1 MKMIALLAAATV
13 AVFAIPASASAAPM
27 SAPAGTPMV
36 THSASVIAVD
46 QRHHNRRASWRRTC
60 TTKWRHHRRVRV
72 CRKVRY
78 WR

>member
-1 MKMIALLAAATV
+1 MKMFALLAAATV
-13 AVFAIPASASAAPM
+13 AVFAIPASASAAPV
-27 SAPAGTPMV
+27 SSGGAPMV

-46 QRHHNRRASWRRTC
+46 QRHHNRRASWRRVC

-72 CRKVRY
+72 CRKVRT

>member
-1 MKMIALLAAATV
+1 MKMFALLAAATV
-13 AVFAIPASASAAPM
+13 AAFAIPASASAAPM

-36 THSASVIAVD
+36 THSASVLTVD
-46 QRHHNRRASWRRTC
+46 QRHHRRAGWRRVC
-60 TTKWRHHRRVRV
+60 TTKWRHHRRIRV